1 VARYLRQIRRRGDP
15 GKTWLTFLHNHREVI
30 AAFDFFT
37 VPTLTFQLLYCFFVI
52 EHRRR
57 KILHF
62 NITSHPSAEWVV
74 QQLREAFPDAGPY
87 RYVILDRDT
96 KFDADVIAFLKA
108 TGLKAK
114 RTSVRAPWQNGL
126 AERWVGS
133 CRREM
138 LDHVIPLH
146 EQHLRRLVRDYVNYY
161 HQDRIHD
168 SLDKDSP
175 DRRPMEQRPS
185 AIATV
190 TSSPRLG
197 GLHHRYR
204 WRAAA

>member
-1 VARYLRQIRRRGDP
+1 MNALPRNDMSVDA
-15 GKTWLTFLHNHREVI
+15 FL
-30 AAFDFFT
+30 AKDK
-37 VPTLTFQLLYCFFVI
+37 C
-52 EHRRR
+52 
-57 KILHF
+57 
-62 NITSHPSAEWVV
+62 PSALAEW
-74 QQLREAFPDAGPY
+74 
-87 RYVILDRDT
+87 
-96 KFDADVIAFLKA
+96 
-108 TGLKAK
+108 
-114 RTSVRAPWQNGL
+114 L

-185 AIATV
+185 AIATA